1 MTTTWQAEQLELV
14 PKWFSDKDVFTEHQ
28 THVHKQE
35 SKLSIQVIQNLLD
48 GKVDPRT
55 AAADIAA
62 VCEERIVRNGDI
74 MVPEGV
80 WRAFC
85 SAVAR
90 FAHESEICDRLI
102 QLLVELSKIDVLGDN
117 GVPIASSMKSDTF
130 WRQLP
135 GFSLSFRDELTSEA
149 HITNV
154 SIFKY

>member
-1 MTTTWQAEQLELV
+1 MKTPWGAEQLASV
-14 PKWFSDKDVFTEHQ
+14 PKWFSDEDVFSEHQ
-28 THVHKQE
+28 TRVHTQE

-48 GKVDPRT
+48 GKVESKT

-62 VCEERIVRNGDI
+62 ACEERIARNGDT
-74 MVPEGV
+74 MAPEGV
-80 WRAFC
+80 WRVFC

-102 QLLVELSKIDVLGDN
+102 QLLIELSKIDVLGDN
-117 GVPIASSMKSDTF
+117 GVPIASSMNSDTF

-149 HITNV
+149 HITTLI
-154 SIFKY
+154 IFRY